1 VRSVLAILVLGGLAL
16 AAPAPAYDI
25 NGDGLADAVTS
36 DYIDSIDSTATSVVF
51 GARDRTA
58 AVSRAAPGDRG
69 FRITDSSGRAYE
81 GTATAIGDVNG
92 DSLDDI
98 LIPSVVVFGKR
109 DTQPVDLGVDRGA
122 FVDIDVDPRYMTGV
136 GDFDGDG
143 LEDVLSV
150 GQSAASK
157 DLARLRFGD
166 RAHPLRRHVE
176 IYAGRGIPLGPSP
189 DLHAVGDVNGDGR
202 DDIAIGLPDPDG
214 RAGGFDFDEML
225 VVVFG
230 RKHPGR
236 VTISRPSRRGPVVV
250 RSSGSAAGFAIRIH
264 SRRSCP
270 CDLSDAGEVGDL
282 NGDGRGDL
290 AILLDDGRLFVVF
303 GRRRTSSV
311 RLPGRG
317 GAEVHPVPSYFPV
330 PAFGDLTGDG
340 RDDLLVGALKPAGLV
355 LLNGKSVRRGSVRR
369 LPTARLV
376 TGDVEASV
384 RLGDF
389 DGDGARDVLLAR
401 QLFSYPDAHPFDRY
415 WVLFGA
421 SPLAPVDLAH
431 PGTGALELN

>member
-1 VRSVLAILVLGGLAL
+1 VRSILAILVVGGLAV
-16 AAPAPAYDI
+16 AAPAAAYDI

-36 DYIDSIDSTATSVVF
+36 DFIDSIDSTGWSVVF

-58 AVSRAAPGDRG
+58 AVSRAAPGERG
-69 FRITDSSGRAYE
+69 FRITDTSGRAYE

-92 DSLDDI
+92 DRLDDV

-109 DTQPVDLGVDRGA
+109 DTQPLDLGQDRGA
-122 FVDIDVDPRYMTGV
+122 FVDIDVDGRFMTGV

-150 GQSAASK
+150 GQSAALK
-157 DLARLRFGD
+157 DLARLRFGG
-166 RAHPLRRHVE
+166 RVHPLRRHIE
-176 IYAGRGIPLGPSP
+176 IYAGRGIPLGPSA

-214 RAGGFDFDEML
+214 RARGFDYDEML

-236 VTISRPSRRGPVVV
+236 VTISRPSPRGPVVA
-250 RSSGSAAGFAIRIH
+250 RSRGRAAGFAIRIH
-264 SRRSCP
+264 SRGSCP
-270 CDLSDAGEVGDL
+270 CNLSDAGEAGDL

-290 AILLDDGRLFVVF
+290 AILLDDDRLFVVF
-303 GRRRTSSV
+303 GRTRTSNV

-330 PAFGDLTGDG
+330 VALGDLSGDG
-340 RDDLLVGALKPAGLV
+340 RDDLLVGALKPKGLV
-355 LLNGKSVRRGSVRR
+355 LLSGTSIRRSSVRK
-369 LPTARLV
+369 LPKRRLV
-376 TGDVEASV
+376 TGAVEASLK
-384 RLGDF
+384 LGDF

-401 QLFSYPDAHPFDRY
+401 QLLSHSDAHPFDRY

-421 SPLAPVDLAH
+421 SPVAPVDLAH
-431 PGTGALELN
+431 PEPGAVELN